1 MPITTT
7 PDKEAI
13 RKKEELREGWDQLR
27 EKAKVQA
34 EWANLANELESL
46 LERKFARQAGE
57 LEAMMTAL
65 YNKNMQEI
73 IVQLKT
79 IISKERE
86 RD

>member
-13 RKKEELREGWDQLR
+13 RKKEELSEGWDQLR

-34 EWANLANELESL
+34 EWANLAKELENL
-46 LERKFARQAGE
+46 LERKFARQARE
-57 LEAMMTAL
+57 LEAVMTDL

-79 IISKERE
+79 VISKERE
-86 RD
+86 KD